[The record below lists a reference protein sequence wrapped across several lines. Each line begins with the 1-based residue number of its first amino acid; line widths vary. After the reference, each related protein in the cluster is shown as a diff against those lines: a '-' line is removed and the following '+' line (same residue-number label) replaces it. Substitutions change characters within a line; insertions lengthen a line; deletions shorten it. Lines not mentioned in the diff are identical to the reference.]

1 MLKNPTQMKRTLSLV
16 WIKHV
21 ERLLFDSLSFYSY
34 NYVAVLIMCL

>member
-1 MLKNPTQMKRTLSLV
+1 MLKNPIQMKRTLLLV

-34 NYVAVLIMCL
+34 NYVAV